1 MRITDNPQILSLAS
15 QQSILFFTAYIKWSD
30 YFSLLFPFVTSKWL
44 LPLNLS
50 EKTLLSE
57 SWWSVISIDREFHF
71 FEAITSISIK
81 KKIFTFFIHI
91 SLRFIFAPFFHH
103 LRRHVNININKL
115 FYFLSIRFITLYF
128 VPFLRMPSTFSNS
141 LHYTNTTFPHVLFFL
156 TFYFIFSLNFIT

>member
-15 QQSILFFTAYIKWSD
+15 QQSILFFATCIKWSD

-44 LPLNLS
+44 LPLNLF

-81 KKIFTFFIHI
+81 KNLYIF
-91 SLRFIFAPFFHH
+91 P
-103 LRRHVNININKL
+103 
-115 FYFLSIRFITLYF
+115 RFITFYF
-128 VPFLRMPSTFSNS
+128 RASFYPIAFVVTLILT
-141 LHYTNTTFPHVLFFL
+141 LTN
-156 TFYFIFSLNFIT
+156 YFIFSLFVSSHFISCLLYVCHHLYQPFQTHYIIPTRHFLTSYSSLHFISSFP

>member
-81 KKIFTFFIHI
+81 KKKSLHFSFTFYFRA
-91 SLRFIFAPFFHH
+91 S
-103 LRRHVNININKL
+103 
-115 FYFLSIRFITLYF
+115 FYSITFVVTLI
-128 VPFLRMPSTFSNS
+128 LI
-141 LHYTNTTFPHVLFFL
+141 LTN
-156 TFYFIFSLNFIT
+156 YFIFSLFVSSHFISCLLYVCHQLFQTHYIIPIRHFLTSYSSLHFISSFP

>member
-1 MRITDNPQILSLAS
+1 MMRITDNPQILSLAS

-81 KKIFTFFIHI
+81 KKNLYIFH
-91 SLRFIFAPFFHH
+91 S
-103 LRRHVNININKL
+103 
-115 FYFLSIRFITLYF
+115 RFITFYF
-128 VPFLRMPSTFSNS
+128 RACFYSITFVVT
-141 LHYTNTTFPHVLFFL
+141 LILILTN
-156 TFYFIFSLNFIT
+156 YFIFSLFVSSHFISCLFYVCHQLFQTHYIIPIRHFLTSYSSLHFISSFP